1 MGWYTELK
9 IGKKYWSWRKNL
21 PSEVLMLFY
30 GKHKTIG
37 KDLIDLLEDAE
48 ENNSFVGI
56 EGTVAQI
63 ISNLDNLGLTL
74 DFFIST
80 YASYR
85 YVVTNWG
92 LGILRSRVFVHEHGD
107 MEDSYDEDGKARA
120 KEYLRRNKEAIK
132 RIEKSSASKDF
143 HAATKILKDGI
154 KLKSNLMYDEAIIPS
169 FDNLDFTID
178 FTKNDI
184 IEATTFGMFLE
195 YAHENLPEIAWL
207 FEIRIILETVSS
219 RSKVK
224 LDLKEWVEEGLSL
237 DIINGSINMLG
248 LKAKTYSR
256 TFDAILGGQ
265 DTYNKEYERVILL
278 KQWKELTRLDKD
290 DISKGSKLE
299 IFFASLFHKKFGFDV
314 IKKNLLTETQEL
326 DIVLK
331 NVSTNEFVKSLN
343 SPFIL
348 VECKNWTNAVGAAE
362 ARVFESK
369 YREAGRKV
377 NLGIFVAIN
386 GVSKPFKSLLNN
398 LVRDGVNVIVIDN
411 NDIEQFLYSE
421 ELDIGLWLE
430 NLIADQF
437 FHK

>member
-9 IGKKYWSWRKNL
+9 IGKHYWSWRKNL

-30 GKHKTIG
+30 GKHRTIG
-37 KDLIDLLEDAE
+37 IDLIDLLEDAE

-56 EGTVAQI
+56 EGTVAQV
-63 ISNLDNLGLTL
+63 ISNFDNLGLTL

-85 YVVTNWG
+85 YMVTNWG
-92 LGILRSRVFVHEHGD
+92 LGILSSKVFVHEH
-107 MEDSYDEDGKARA
+107 ELTADSYNEEAKARM
-120 KEYLRRNKEAIK
+120 KEYLRRNKEAIT

-143 HAATKILKDGI
+143 NAAIKILKDGI
-154 KLKSNLMYDEAIIPS
+154 KLKSNLMDDEAIIPS
-169 FDNLDFTID
+169 FDNLDFSID

-219 RSKVK
+219 RTKVK

-237 DIINGSINMLG
+237 DIINGSISMLG

-256 TFDAILGGQ
+256 TFDAILGGHE
-265 DTYNKEYERVILL
+265 TYNKEYERVILL
-278 KQWKELTRLDKD
+278 KQWKELITLSKD
-290 DISKGSKLE
+290 DISKGSRLE
-299 IFFASLFHKKFGFDV
+299 TFFASLFHKKFGFDV

-326 DIVLK
+326 DIILK
-331 NVSTNEFVKSLN
+331 NVPNNEFVKSLN

-348 VECKNWTNAVGAAE
+348 VECKNWTAPVGAAE

-386 GVSKPFKSLLNN
+386 GVTKPFKNHLNN
-398 LVRDGVNVIVIDN
+398 LARDGVNVIVIDN
-411 NDIEQFLYSE
+411 NNLEQFLYSE

-430 NLIADQF
+430 NLIAEQF